1 MKEILELGFEEYVGI
16 PRKEKGSMTS
26 SSSAP
31 VTSPRGQGHL
41 QDFLTGGDKRQQT
54 G

>member
-1 MKEILELGFEEYVGI
+1 
-16 PRKEKGSMTS
+16 MTS

-41 QDFLTGGDKRQQT
+41 QDFLTGSDKGQQT
-54 G
+54 GSTAEAVLSYFLIFLFSIYSY